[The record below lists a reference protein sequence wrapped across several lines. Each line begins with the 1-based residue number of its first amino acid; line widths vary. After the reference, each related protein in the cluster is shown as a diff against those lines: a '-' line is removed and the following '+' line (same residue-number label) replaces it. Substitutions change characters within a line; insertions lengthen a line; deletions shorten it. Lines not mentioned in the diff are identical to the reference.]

1 MGTNLVSFN
10 FGIGLGFGLLLGV
23 SSTLITQYFN
33 VGSRKSFVEDE
44 FDCDVDSIKDV
55 SVLDGPF
62 KMVLV
67 VNTSLKMDKG
77 KIAAQAGHAG
87 SQQHRCAA
95 GRRLRS
101 ARPQDGPIVGKPGED
116 DQEHKRHPRRPQ
128 PTICAPRQR
137 KRR

>member
-23 SSTLITQYFN
+23 SSTLVTQYFN
-33 VGSRKSFVEDE
+33 VGSMKRFVEDE

-77 KIAAQAGHAG
+77 KIAAQAGHASVAAFYMAQHLTPLLLKLWSDTG
-87 SQQHRCAA
+87 STKIAVK
-95 GRRLRS
+95 S
-101 ARPQDGPIVGKPGED
+101 T
-116 DQEHKRHPRRPQ
+116 QEQLFK
-128 PTICAPRQR
+128 IAD
-137 KRR
+137 KAV